1 MLKQKRIVSTNRLV
15 VVVHRGFSATTPI
28 RKTELS
34 MLVVA
39 QKRFELLSK
48 APEASMLDHY
58 TTGLRKHRETSLGF
72 INFNVGFYG
81 LSGFLSQKKDK

>member
-1 MLKQKRIVSTNRLV
+1 
-15 VVVHRGFSATTPI
+15 
-28 RKTELS
+28 

-58 TTGLRKHRETSLGF
+58 TTGLRRHRETPLGF
-72 INFNVGFYG
+72 INFNLRSAGFER
-81 LSGFLSQKKDK
+81 FLSKKR